1 MTEMELRLKV
11 IERAKAWL
19 GCRESDGTHRKI
31 IDLYNLN
38 RLPGTYAMSY
48 DDPWCAAFVSAVG
61 MACGLR
67 DILLPHV
74 NCDGMIASYRLD
86 GRWREDDNFKAG
98 IGDIIF
104 YDWQDTGAG
113 DNTGSADH
121 VGIIVGVT
129 DSTFTVIE
137 GNISDAVGY
146 RTVYR
151 NQRFIRG
158 FACPDYA
165 RAAGEED
172 SSTAA
177 QSASTQNDTKTPNGG
192 SVKLPMLMK
201 GSRGEAVR
209 AAQLLLIGRG
219 FRCGNW
225 GADADFG
232 SATETAVRRFQ
243 YDRQLEQDGVI
254 GPETWAKLLG
264 INNL

>member
-129 DSTFTVIE
+129 DSAFTVIE

-158 FACPDYA
+158 FACPDYE
-165 RAAGEED
+165 RAAKGETKEEKKG
-172 SSTAA
+172 TV
-177 QSASTQNDTKTPNGG
+177 TETDTKPDL
-192 SVKLPMLMK
+192 SFLPVL
-201 GSRGEAVR
+201 SRGSQGRAVKV
-209 AAQLLLIGRG
+209 AQGILIALGYSCGPDGADGDYGYNTWNAVCRFQKESGLPVDGVLGPNTWGKLLLG
-219 FRCGNW
+219 
-225 GADADFG
+225 
-232 SATETAVRRFQ
+232 
-243 YDRQLEQDGVI
+243 
-254 GPETWAKLLG
+254 
-264 INNL
+264 